1 MHDRIISFFI
11 DVSVPSQESERSC
24 IGVLGISS
32 QESERSCICV
42 LGVSVLS
49 HCTNTPIHDRSLSW
63 LGTDTSIKNEMM
75 RSCICFPQFIQLQH
89 FDEVSVFIID
99 PTKVNRQ
106 GTKSE
111 DDML

>member
-32 QESERSCICV
+32 QESERTCICV

-49 HCTNTPIHDRSLSW
+49 HCTILILDF
-63 LGTDTSIKNEMM
+63 GTVLTWYSMLFILLL
-75 RSCICFPQFIQLQH
+75 ICVPWRIALH
-89 FDEVSVFIID
+89 ILY
-99 PTKVNRQ
+99 R
-106 GTKSE
+106 
-111 DDML
+111 